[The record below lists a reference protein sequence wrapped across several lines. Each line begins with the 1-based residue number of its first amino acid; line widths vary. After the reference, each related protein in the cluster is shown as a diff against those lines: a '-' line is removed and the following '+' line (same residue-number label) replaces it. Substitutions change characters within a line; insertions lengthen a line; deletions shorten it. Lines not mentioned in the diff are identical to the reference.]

1 MYGGDWGE
9 VHDND
14 VTLGRRDSAICMDMT
29 IEEDMPPQYFDYVQG
44 QYHMPLENQ
53 AVSYPPVDNYYGGN
67 DCWTTPE
74 YVQGEY
80 HMLLENQ
87 ALSCPPADNYYG
99 GNDNT
104 RVDIGKP
111 IPGTQLRERGLPNV
125 PGVQVPGTFP
135 GCPQ

>member
-1 MYGGDWGE
+1 MMYGGDWGE

-53 AVSYPPVDNYYGGN
+53 AVS
-67 DCWTTPE
+67 C
-74 YVQGEY
+74 
-80 HMLLENQ
+80 L
-87 ALSCPPADNYYG
+87 PADNYYG

-125 PGVQVPGTFP
+125 SGVQVPGTFP